1 MKVRQFLLSVALPLF
16 LASLILA
23 LGTLIPSAMLRRQA
37 QGYTREVS
45 QVEIGDV
52 RPYGDSYE
60 ETKKNL
66 LNAIHVLDNAHY
78 MDEER
83 SQQMAEKSGRTVTE
97 LYAFLENWN
106 LKLAEE
112 GWVLDVLINGLT
124 VDAITWLEDESGDH
138 QVFHAESYELK
149 SGRRS
154 YFTQDPVTGTPLS
167 INLNLSLAQGD
178 IDPQSL
184 SNSLLK
190 AYYEHSGLLFSQLY
204 VDYMTLD
211 DGQSID
217 ANLDS
222 FQKAAE
228 LGQMPQAHFIALSS
242 DLTFYLELYVDR
254 WDDSWDICAKLCENT
269 ERLPEGPEENVADI
283 SGVFDNSVTTG

>member
-1 MKVRQFLLSVALPLF
+1 MKVRQFLFSVALPLF

-37 QGYTREVS
+37 QGYTKEVS
-45 QVEIGDV
+45 QVEISDV

-66 LNAIHVLDNAHY
+66 LNAIHVLDNARY
-78 MDEER
+78 MDEGR
-83 SQQMAEKSGRTVTE
+83 SLQMAEKSGHTVTE

-112 GWVLDVLINGLT
+112 GWVLDVLIDGLT
-124 VDAITWLEDESGDH
+124 VDVVTWLEDESGEH

-154 YFTQDPVTGTPLS
+154 FFTQDPVTGTPVGM
-167 INLNLSLAQGD
+167 NLNFSRTQE
-178 IDPQSL
+178 IDPQALSDSL
-184 SNSLLK
+184 QK
-190 AYYEHSGLLFSQLY
+190 VYYEQCGLLFNQLY
-204 VDYMTLD
+204 VDYSTLEN
-211 DGQSID
+211 GQSID
-217 ANLDS
+217 ADLDS

-228 LGQMPQAHFIALSS
+228 LGQMPEAHFIALSS
-242 DLTFYLELYVDR
+242 DLTFYLELYVGC
-254 WDDSWDICAKLCENT
+254 WDDGWNICVNLCENT

-283 SGVFDNSVTTG
+283 SGVFDNSVTNG